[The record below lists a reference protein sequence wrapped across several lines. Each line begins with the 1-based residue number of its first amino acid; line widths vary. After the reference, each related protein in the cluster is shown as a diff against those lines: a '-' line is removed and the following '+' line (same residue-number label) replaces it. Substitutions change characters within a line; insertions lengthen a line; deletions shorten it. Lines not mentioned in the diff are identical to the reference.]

1 MIQKGRVVPRLSSAH
16 GLDQGCCLLLSAHW
30 LMDRPA
36 PQWPACKQ
44 DKHGICL
51 ELSGQHPLFVTG
63 RLSINRKTIFI
74 RTWLLV
80 QLSNPSL
87 IPSCASRCL
96 IDKPRGL
103 GISVPWR
110 EHAFTKL
117 AIPSRTAKSN
127 DAIADAKHATT
138 ACSPARTE
146 HGTLVRLPVH
156 LINLINHMP
165 PQSRGSHVPPGFQS
179 KSTPNLP
186 TLHSV
191 EAARRQREH
200 HDAGYIAPEPP
211 SARGPELGPRS
222 PVPNSALSG
231 AASAED
237 SQEEDQ
243 DTLAIDESESESEE
257 GEETSPPTSRP
268 LYTSRSHTHLPQH
281 TATALFPPFYN
292 RPPTP
297 LPPSPS
303 LTSLLRPPFASSRP
317 TTPESS
323 DVESPAQAGQRAHG
337 SSTPGAN
344 AANLVNSARLA
355 PTVPRA
361 SPKVPTYEYY
371 GFALYLGSSAA
382 FLMYILWAYVPAPL
396 LHQMGI
402 HYYPNRWWALAVPC
416 WLVVLVIYIYVALAS
431 YNTRYLTLP
440 LSSCENLVDECAQI
454 AVVDR
459 TTGQIVR
466 DPVLVTDKLHD
477 KDKEKASSA
486 LHRSDSFSRY
496 RFEASDDVD
505 WKGFWSTGTDAV
517 MDVPIG
523 GVCEILYASE
533 D

>member
-1 MIQKGRVVPRLSSAH
+1 
-16 GLDQGCCLLLSAHW
+16 
-30 LMDRPA
+30 
-36 PQWPACKQ
+36 
-44 DKHGICL
+44 
-51 ELSGQHPLFVTG
+51 
-63 RLSINRKTIFI
+63 
-74 RTWLLV
+74 
-80 QLSNPSL
+80 
-87 IPSCASRCL
+87 
-96 IDKPRGL
+96 
-103 GISVPWR
+103 
-110 EHAFTKL
+110 
-117 AIPSRTAKSN
+117 
-127 DAIADAKHATT
+127 
-138 ACSPARTE
+138 
-146 HGTLVRLPVH
+146 
-156 LINLINHMP
+156 MP
-165 PQSRGSHVPPGFQS
+165 PQSRGGPVPAGFQS

-186 TLHSV
+186 TLHSL
-191 EAARRQREH
+191 EAAKQRH
-200 HDAGYIAPEPP
+200 GCIAPAPL
-211 SARGPELGPRS
+211 SARPELSPRS
-222 PVPNSALSG
+222 PVSHSALSE

-237 SQEEDQ
+237 NQDEDE
-243 DTLAIDESESESEE
+243 DAFALEESETESEHE
-257 GEETSPPTSRP
+257 HEHEHEHGDGGSLPTAPS
-268 LYTSRSHTHLPQH
+268 LHTSRSHSHLPPH

-303 LTSLLRPPFASSRP
+303 LTSLLRPAFASSRP

-323 DVESPAQAGQRAHG
+323 DVELPAQTGQRAHG
-337 SSTPGAN
+337 SSTPGSN
-344 AANLVNSARLA
+344 SNSANLVNSARLA

-382 FLMYILWAYVPAPL
+382 FLMYILWAYVPAPM

-459 TTGQIVR
+459 TTGEIVR

-477 KDKEKASSA
+477 RDKEKGTSA

-496 RFEASDDVD
+496 QFEASDDVD
-505 WKGFWSTGTDAV
+505 WKEFWSTGTDAV

-523 GVCEILYASE
+523 GVCEILYGRE
-533 D
+533 N